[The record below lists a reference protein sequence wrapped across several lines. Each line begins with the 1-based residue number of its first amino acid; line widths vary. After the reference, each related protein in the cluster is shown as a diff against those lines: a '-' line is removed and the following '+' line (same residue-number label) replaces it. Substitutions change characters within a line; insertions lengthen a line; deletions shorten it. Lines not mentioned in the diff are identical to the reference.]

1 MTFPQNN
8 SDDLS
13 VVFIA
18 ISIGLSLSFRFRLV
32 STSYTYIQLFC
43 SYFQF
48 WSSTQETR
56 EASYVSSTKY
66 VENVYYETGYHN
78 ELWIACKN
86 PNFNVGKER
95 THENLNA
102 LTFHHHHWKDKPVF
116 QVAVLLDCL
125 WHIAL
130 YLVYVLQQIVLTT
143 IDVSVPIDVSF
154 EACDYYFG
162 SACSFPFLSMTAAAM
177 FVHFW
182 QDRKSVV

>member
-48 WSSTQETR
+48 GHLRKKRGKYHVFT
-56 EASYVSSTKY
+56 STKY
-66 VENVYYETGYHN
+66 VENVYDETGYHN
-78 ELWIACKN
+78 ELCIACKN

-102 LTFHHHHWKDKPVF
+102 LTFHHHH
-116 QVAVLLDCL
+116 
-125 WHIAL
+125 
-130 YLVYVLQQIVLTT
+130 
-143 IDVSVPIDVSF
+143 
-154 EACDYYFG
+154 
-162 SACSFPFLSMTAAAM
+162 
-177 FVHFW
+177 
-182 QDRKSVV
+182 